1 MRCIP
6 TFIFISLFAIQ
17 TIYCQMT
24 FNGKKLFGNE
34 WLTKGQKYF
43 KFSLAAD
50 GFCRINYQTL
60 LNSGIPVQS
69 IRGDQYQIFKLGQE
83 IALRTSTQGVLGP
96 NDYIE
101 FMGFRNRAELDE
113 TLFNNK
119 SELFNPEYSMFTDSL
134 SYFLTWT
141 QGTTQNRIT
150 EENNDLVNLLPKD
163 LYYTKKVI
171 EYFNEVT
178 TKRSFGY
185 QHTQKM
191 PDFDEGQ
198 GYGTD
203 YFTERTFALNFKN
216 SFKDFLEVK
225 IEATLFG
232 YGEDASAHKASF
244 YLDNEFKDFIAFS
257 GFKVKEGG
265 ISLNAEDLKEQM
277 NFKIL
282 ADGNR
287 DDRLS
292 VSKIEYSFPAEF
304 KFDQSKITKL
314 FIAGSLTKRYLEIED
329 FNGGNEIIVYDLT
342 NKSYLLSI
350 KEPNGIYKINLP
362 PSQLDREI
370 IILNKDQINII
381 AEINPVNFENF
392 ENGDYDFIIVSSER
406 LINGNLGNNQIQA
419 YVDYR
424 SSAAGGKHKVKAV
437 SVEDIYN
444 SFGYGIYSHAISM
457 RNFFQFSRQIWPNTK
472 FVLLI
477 GKGLEYHVYRKNKS
491 REYNFVPT
499 HSAPAADY
507 MMVSDSARIPF
518 YALGRIPAINGN
530 EISDYLNKVK
540 EHESYLSSTSHN
552 ISNRE
557 WLKKVIH
564 LSGGDPTLFG
574 IISSQLASMEDVI
587 ENNQY
592 GAQVETFYKQSSSAI
607 EVSNSEK
614 LKSLVDNGVSIISF
628 MGHSVAFR
636 LDFNLE
642 NISSYENKGKYHLFV
657 AMGCY
662 AGQMFD
668 NIRSISETHNL
679 AADRGSIIYLANS
692 TSGLPYVLSVYGSEF
707 YRQVGGKYY
716 GKSIG
721 EAIKEVNTNMVLTKN
736 ESIIHQALSTSF
748 NGDPSIAFNNNPG
761 QDFTPDASTAK
772 INPGLVY
779 ANTKNFKFSV
789 DIVNLG
795 VNYRDSINLLLQ
807 NEGPDG
813 KITNVFNGLV
823 PSPTYRSNFEFTI
836 PVQADQSVGFNKLYL
851 KVDANEKIAELPNPD
866 AEKNN
871 ELIYLNGEKGFK
883 YYVIGDDARPVYPQE
898 FSIIKNQRPTL
909 LASTGNAFANPSNY
923 YLEIDTTEYYN
934 SPLKKSNAIYQK
946 GGVISWP
953 LESDLLPNV
962 VYYWRVR
969 PDSLKSGI
977 LAWRS
982 SSFIYL
988 PGEKTGWNQSH
999 FFQHAANNFN
1009 QMEIEEPERTYTF
1022 KEGIEDFR
1030 VFNAATTPTTFLRPK
1045 IFYRS
1050 QVEVDYNHFNFR
1062 NNISGILVSVF
1073 HPLNGSILINKT
1085 GGDFQSEFDPDF
1097 AGQKFF
1103 LYQTETKEQREKL
1116 ITFLENEL
1124 PNNAVVV
1131 ISSLVQNNGSF
1142 HPEKWGSDGQ
1152 KNLYAVLKSFGAKN
1166 IENLKLVGS
1175 VPYIFIFR
1183 KNRADYIAKESF
1195 GNLTSENDLGHFVYI
1210 KYTEGSVNST
1220 LIGPAKY
1227 YDSFTWQFNK
1237 FDGNEDIQSINIYGV
1252 DNIGTETKLYGPFT
1266 DQSYDLRGIDAS
1278 KYPYLKLEW
1287 LSKDSIS
1294 RTSPNNVY
1302 WRVYFSG
1309 YPDIAINPNLWF
1321 KRNSDTLNQG
1331 SILNIEVL
1339 AQNVSDFDM
1348 DSLLVKFTAVS
1359 SNNIPIIQTKRFAPV
1374 KSMGSIKIPLSLS
1387 TSKQS
1392 GAYKLYIELN
1402 PENDQPEVNFFNNIG
1417 IVDYYVRKDLR
1428 KPKVTVAFDGK
1439 PINNG
1444 DIVSPTTK
1452 IEISLKDENLSFP
1465 LEDTSL
1471 FNIKIKYP
1479 DRKIKQIYFSQI
1491 NVQFF
1496 PATIG
1501 QNKNEAKV
1509 IIDGDFNQNG
1519 NYDLILRAKDANGNQ
1534 VSDAD
1539 ILTNF
1544 TIVRESSVSNVF
1556 NYPNPFTTKTRF
1568 VYTLTGSEIP
1578 AYYKIQILTIS
1589 GKVVKEIDQNEIG
1602 PLNIGTHITDYEYDG
1617 TDDFGTK
1624 LANGVYLYKVVFKDQ
1639 SGKEIKKLNTD
1650 TDEFFKNN
1658 FGKMVIIR

>member
-1 MRCIP
+1 MRYIL
-6 TFIFISLFAIQ
+6 IFILISLLSLGSID
-17 TIYCQMT
+17 CQMT

-34 WLTKGQKYF
+34 WLVKGQSYY
-43 KFSLAAD
+43 KFNLAAD
-50 GFCRINYQTL
+50 GFYRINFQTL
-60 LNSGIPVQS
+60 LNSGLPVQS
-69 IRGDQYQIFKLGQE
+69 IRGDQFQLFKLGQE
-83 IALRTSTQGVLGP
+83 VPIRTTTQGVFGP

-113 TLFNNK
+113 TLFKDK
-119 SELFNPEYSMFTDSL
+119 SELFNSEYSIFTDSL
-134 SYFLTWT
+134 TYFLTWT
-141 QGTTQNRIT
+141 QGSNNKRIS
-150 EENNDLVNLLPKD
+150 EVNNDLVNLLPKD

-171 EYFNEVT
+171 DFYNEVT

-203 YFTERTFALNFKN
+203 YFTERTFSINFKN
-216 SFKDFLEVK
+216 LFKDFLEVNIK
-225 IEATLFG
+225 ATLFG

-244 YLDNEFKDFIAFS
+244 YLDNEFKDFTAFS
-257 GFKVKEGG
+257 GFKVRQGG
-265 ISLNAEDLKEQM
+265 ITLNAEELKEQM

-304 KFDQSKITKL
+304 KFDQSKFSKL
-314 FIAGSLTKRYLEIED
+314 FIPNSLTKRYLEIED

-342 NKSYLLSI
+342 NQIYLLSSR
-350 KEPNGIYKINLP
+350 ETNGIYKINLP
-362 PSQLDREI
+362 ASQLDREI
-370 IILNKDQINII
+370 IILNKDQVNII
-381 AEINPVNFENF
+381 SELNQTNFPIFENS
-392 ENGDYDFIIVSSER
+392 DYDFIIVSSDR

-419 YVDYR
+419 YLNYR
-424 SSAAGGKHKVKAV
+424 SSTEGGGHKVKLV

-444 SFGYGIYSHAISM
+444 SFGYGIYAHAISM
-457 RNFFQFSRQIWPNTK
+457 RNFFQYSRLIWPNTR

-477 GKGLEYHVYRKNKS
+477 GKGLEYHVYRKNNA
-491 REYNFVPT
+491 RENNFVPT

-518 YALGRIPAINGN
+518 YALGRIPAVNGN

-540 EHESYLSSTSHN
+540 EHENFISSTSHN
-552 ISNRE
+552 ITNRE

-607 EVSNSEK
+607 EVSNSER

-707 YRQVGGKYY
+707 YRQLGGKYY
-716 GKSIG
+716 GKAIG

-761 QDFTPDASTAK
+761 QDFTIDASTAK
-772 INPGLVY
+772 INPGLIY
-779 ANTKNFKFSV
+779 ANNKEFKFSV
-789 DIVNLG
+789 DLVNLG
-795 VNYRDSINLLLQ
+795 VNYRDSINLLIQ

-813 KITNVFNGLV
+813 KITNVYDALV
-823 PSPTYRSNFEFTI
+823 PSPSLRSNFEFTI
-836 PVQADQSVGFNKLYL
+836 PVNGDKSIGFNKLYM
-851 KVDANEKIAELPNPD
+851 KVDANEKIAESPNPI
-866 AEKNN
+866 AENNN
-871 ELIYLNGEKGFK
+871 ELISISGEKGFK

-898 FSIIKNQRPTL
+898 FSIIKTQRPTL
-909 LASTGNAFANPSNY
+909 LASTGNAFANPSTY
-923 YLEIDTTEYYN
+923 FLEIDTTEYFN
-934 SPLKKSNAIYQK
+934 SPVKKVNAIYQK

-953 LESDLLPNV
+953 LENDLSPNT

-977 LAWRS
+977 LAWRN

-999 FFQHAANNFN
+999 YFQHAKNNFN
-1009 QMEIEEPERTYTF
+1009 QMEIEEPERSYTF

-1073 HPLNGSILINKT
+1073 HPLNGSLLINQT
-1085 GGDFQSEFDPDF
+1085 GGDFKSESDPAY

-1103 LYQTETKEQREKL
+1103 LYQTETKEQRQNL
-1116 ITFLENEL
+1116 IEFLENGI

-1131 ISSLVQNNGSF
+1131 LSSLVQNNGSF
-1142 HPEKWGSDGQ
+1142 YPESWDSDGQ
-1152 KNLYAVLKSFGAKN
+1152 KNLYSILHSYGAKN
-1166 IENLKLVGS
+1166 IENLKLTGS

-1183 KNRADYIAKESF
+1183 KNRSDYIAKESF
-1195 GNLTSENDLGHFVYI
+1195 GNLNSENDLGHFVYI

-1220 LIGPAKY
+1220 LIGPAKSY
-1227 YDSFTWQFNK
+1227 ESFSWDFNK
-1237 FDGNEDIQSINIYGV
+1237 FDGNEDVQSINIYGL
-1252 DNIGTETKLYGPFT
+1252 DNNGIETKLFGPFS
-1266 DQSYDLRGIDAS
+1266 DQAYDLRGIDAS

-1287 LSKDSIS
+1287 NSKDSIS
-1294 RTSPNNVY
+1294 RTSPNNAY
-1302 WRVYFSG
+1302 WRVYYSG

-1321 KRNSDTLNQG
+1321 KKSADTLNQG
-1331 SILNIEVL
+1331 SVLNIEVL
-1339 AQNVSDFDM
+1339 AQNLSDFDM
-1348 DSLLVKFTAVS
+1348 DSLLVKFTSVGT
-1359 SNNIPIIQTKRFAPV
+1359 NNIPIIQTKRFAAV
-1374 KSMGSIKIPLSLS
+1374 KSMGSIKIPLSIS
-1387 TSKQS
+1387 TAKQS
-1392 GAYKLYIELN
+1392 GAFKLYIELN
-1402 PENDQPEVNFFNNIG
+1402 PDNDQPELNLFNNIG

-1428 KPKVTVAFDGK
+1428 KPRVTVAFDGK

-1444 DIVSPTTK
+1444 EIVSPTTK
-1452 IEISLKDENLSFP
+1452 IEITLKDENLSFP

-1471 FNIKIKYP
+1471 FNIKLKYP
-1479 DRKIKQIYFSQI
+1479 DRTIKQIYFSQL
-1491 NVQFF
+1491 NVKFF
-1496 PATIG
+1496 PATLG
-1501 QNKNEAKV
+1501 QNKNEARV
-1509 IIDGDFNQNG
+1509 TIDGDFNLNG
-1519 NYDLILRAKDANGNQ
+1519 SYELLLRAKDANGNQ
-1534 VSDAD
+1534 ISDAD
-1539 ILTNF
+1539 LLTSF
-1544 TIVRESSVSNVF
+1544 TIVRESSVSNIF

-1578 AYYKIQILTIS
+1578 AFYKIQILTIS
-1589 GKVVKEIDQNEIG
+1589 GKVIKEIDQFELG

-1617 TDDFGTK
+1617 TDDFGSK

-1639 SGKEIKKLNTD
+1639 SGKEIKKFNTG

-1658 FGKMVIIR
+1658 YGKMVIIR